1 MAFLAFVPWPLV
13 VFVPCLLRGAPSRDS
28 WSYTFA
34 LRLVFLEGGDLPRLL
49 ARAGSEMPGL
59 LGDPRLRTTALLPS
73 RSTNPP
79 NHANGGCEGLVMSNH
94 TNRTLSA
101 NLLGLNLGTQ
111 SLGQSAGVVNVAKT
125 TLRIRHSHPDMGI
138 DLMRSGAISGPGYL
152 HECGEPGT
160 PSLSPSSWLFT
171 PSMPAWRLVERP
183 RAEVVA
189 KSATSKRKR
198 VSVVRNPR
206 TVDVAGPRAATARA
220 AFPPTTRSVV
230 GG

>member
-1 MAFLAFVPWPLV
+1 ML
-13 VFVPCLLRGAPSRDS
+13 
-28 WSYTFA
+28 
-34 LRLVFLEGGDLPRLL
+34 
-49 ARAGSEMPGL
+49 
-59 LGDPRLRTTALLPS
+59 
-73 RSTNPP
+73 
-79 NHANGGCEGLVMSNH
+79 NH

-111 SLGQSAGVVNVAKT
+111 SLGQSADVVNVAKT

-138 DLMRSGAISGPGYL
+138 DLMRSGEISGPGYP

-160 PSLSPSSWLFT
+160 PSFSPSSWHFT
-171 PSMPAWRLVERP
+171 PSLPAWRLVAERP

-189 KSATSKRKR
+189 GSTTSKRQR

-206 TVDVAGPRAATARA
+206 TVVAAADRAATARA
-220 AFPPTTRSVV
+220 AFPPTASLFVV